1 MLWISQVQG
10 APQVRCLL
18 TSVCY
23 KNGLR
28 EIFVG
33 IINFFYRFFSD
44 LIQNFSFCNRIE
56 FELLWQLPVLQRMV
70 MMTKGIKRFR
80 PEHLVM
86 SRSLLS
92 SLKLLCCCCT
102 VLDMGLPTC
111 LCFHHAA
118 VQRQRRALPGSLRA
132 LPVLQ
137 IAQQGSPQHL
147 PPCSI
152 S

>member
-33 IINFFYRFFSD
+33 IINFLYRFFSD

-70 MMTKGIKRFR
+70 MMTKGIKCFR

-102 VLDMGLPTC
+102 VLGMGLPTC

-132 LPVLQ
+132 LPALQ